1 MRSPGEK
8 LKLEPGDTL
17 VLIGSEEEEERAEE
31 LKGRIQGSRRIL
43 NRVWVTETESR
54 KCFEKEEVI
63 NCVKCCWKTG

>member
-8 LKLEPGDTL
+8 LKIEPGDTP
-17 VLIGSEEEEERAEE
+17 VLIGSEEEELADE
-31 LKGRIQGSRRIL
+31 LNGRIQGRRRIF
-43 NRVWVTETESR
+43 NRVWVTETERR